1 MTRRTKWIV
10 YLLFFVLLLGGFYYF
25 LFRGTDNWKSKLPT
39 IDYVKEFS
47 FPNQDGKIVRNRDVE
62 GKVYVANY
70 FFTTCHGICPDLIS
84 HVKTV
89 YEAYKNNAD
98 VKFLSFTCQPEN
110 DSVPIL
116 KHYADS
122 LKINEKQWQFLTGN
136 KLDLYKTARESFH
149 IDDPKNNVGKIE
161 DQFLH
166 SQFLALIDKSGKVRG
181 VYDGLK
187 QSEMEKLKDDIDDV
201 SKEKADKATFV
212 NNIFNNNP

>member
-1 MTRRTKWIV
+1 MRTRTKWII
-10 YLLFFVLLLGGFYYF
+10 YLVFFGLLLGGFYYF

-39 IDYVKEFS
+39 IDFVRDFN
-47 FPNQDGKIVRNRDVE
+47 FTNQDSQRVTNHFVE

-70 FFTTCHGICPDLIS
+70 FFTTCHGICPDVMG
-84 HVKTV
+84 HFKDV
-89 YEAYKNNAD
+89 YDAYKGND
-98 VKFLSFTCQPEN
+98 GVKFLSFTCQPEN
-110 DSVPIL
+110 DSVSVL
-116 KHYADS
+116 KQYADS
-122 LKINEKQWQFLTGN
+122 MKVDTKQWQFLTGN
-136 KLDLYKTARESFH
+136 KLELYRTARESFH

-166 SQFLALIDKSGKVRG
+166 SQFLALVDKCGKVRG

-187 QSEMEKLKDDIDDV
+187 QSEMEKLKDDIEDV

>member
-1 MTRRTKWIV
+1 MTRRTKWII

-39 IDYVKEFS
+39 IDYVREFS
-47 FPNQDGKIVRNRDVE
+47 FPNQDGKLVSNRDVE

-84 HVKTV
+84 HVKSV
-89 YEAYKNNAD
+89 YDAYKGNEG

-110 DSVPIL
+110 DSIPVL

-122 LKINEKQWQFLTGN
+122 LKIDEKQWQFLTGN
-136 KLDLYKTARESFH
+136 KLELYRTARESFH

-166 SQFLALIDKSGKVRG
+166 SQFLALIDKSGKVRA

-187 QSEMEKLKDDIDDV
+187 QSEMEKLKDDIADV
-201 SKEKADKATFV
+201 LKEKADKTTFV
-212 NNIFNNNP
+212 NSIFNNNP

>member
-1 MTRRTKWIV
+1 MTRRTKWIT
-10 YLLFFVLLLGGFYYF
+10 YLAFFILLLGGFYYF

-47 FPNQDGKIVRNRDVE
+47 FPNQNGQLVGNKDVE

-84 HVKTV
+84 HVKSV
-89 YEAYKNNAD
+89 YEAYKGNNK
-98 VKFLSFTCQPEN
+98 VEFLSFTCQPEN
-110 DSVPIL
+110 DSVPVL

-122 LKINEKQWQFLTGN
+122 LGINEQQWQFLTGN
-136 KLDLYKTARESFH
+136 KLELYKTARESFH

-187 QSEMEKLKDDIDDV
+187 QSEMEKLKDDIEDV